1 MKTKILELI
10 CIALLISGCRSEVE
24 PVPNEV
30 VLSKLA
36 FTPNSIRVPLGTTI
50 SWINNDATTY
60 TVTSD
65 STLFDSGDM
74 IKGNVF
80 SYVFNKAGT
89 FTYHSKYQN
98 GMIGTIIVQSDTIVK
113 EVSINQFAFSPAS
126 LTVNAGTVVKWT
138 NNDPVSHTVTS
149 EDGTFDSG
157 IMNQGAIYSHTFN
170 AKGSFPYH
178 CHLHPSMTATVVVQ

>member
-10 CIALLISGCRSEVE
+10 CITLLISGCRNEVE
-24 PVPNEV
+24 PIPNEV
-30 VLSKLA
+30 VLSKIA

-50 SWINNDATTY
+50 SWINNDPTTY

-65 STLFDSGDM
+65 SALFDSGDM

-89 FTYHSKYQN
+89 FTYRSKYQN

-113 EVSINQFAFSPAS
+113 EVSINQFAFSPAT
-126 LTVNAGTVVKWT
+126 LTVSTGTVVKWT
-138 NNDPVSHTVTS
+138 NNDPVSHIVTS
-149 EDGTFDSG
+149 DDGTFDSG
-157 IMNQGAIYSHTFN
+157 VMNQGTIYSHTFN
-170 AKGSFPYH
+170 TKGSFPYH
-178 CHLHPSMTATVVVQ
+178 CHIHPFMSGIVVVQ